1 MKYLCI
7 LLFILIGCTPAQKQV
22 MQNDAEIQHPYII
35 DMSELE
41 ISETPQMLSDFADS
55 ISYIRLS
62 EEPLL
67 PEIALTFHLYVDKNE
82 NIYIKEGSLG
92 YKYNPKGEYI
102 KSLFNVGQGPKE
114 VILPFGDP
122 VYNSEQQF
130 MLVNNYGVNFKQY
143 SLEGTYMGDF
153 RTIDSLDNHKRF
165 IASIEDKDVFYYEY
179 HYPKRGEEINLD
191 GPYLWYVRSRSN
203 DSIIYKM
210 PNHLFHIKA
219 TKGMYLAFGGEY
231 PLYYNKI
238 DSNLY
243 MRHVYQDTIF
253 RTTDALKWEP
263 WYVIKHHQRD
273 TDYANLMAITV
284 GDMAKRDVE
293 GVYQVFE
300 VSPLPTGVLFA
311 YNDLNGWRK
320 DCKTGFCKIGEK
332 ALTCSPNSFKNDLD
346 DCLKSIRLPLCCHF
360 QRNGYLY
367 VLISTPD
374 FFEEGAK
381 PPFPDLTEDSNPVLV
396 KLKLKKRWKETN

>member
-1 MKYLCI
+1 MKYFCI

-22 MQNDAEIQHPYII
+22 MQNDAEVQPPYII

-82 NIYIKEGSLG
+82 NIYIKEGSLV
-92 YKYNPKGEYI
+92 YKYNPKGEFI

-210 PNHLFHIKA
+210 PNHLSHIKA

-231 PLYYNKI
+231 P
-238 DSNLY
+238 
-243 MRHVYQDTIF
+243 TI
-253 RTTDALKWEP
+253 R
-263 WYVIKHHQRD
+263 
-273 TDYANLMAITV
+273 
-284 GDMAKRDVE
+284 
-293 GVYQVFE
+293 
-300 VSPLPTGVLFA
+300 
-311 YNDLNGWRK
+311 
-320 DCKTGFCKIGEK
+320 
-332 ALTCSPNSFKNDLD
+332 
-346 DCLKSIRLPLCCHF
+346 
-360 QRNGYLY
+360 
-367 VLISTPD
+367 
-374 FFEEGAK
+374 
-381 PPFPDLTEDSNPVLV
+381 
-396 KLKLKKRWKETN
+396 